1 MAQLQEICCRIND
14 YLCVMKYQQTQ
25 VRPEELRIG
34 NYVMTSD
41 RYVDSYCPIAG
52 VTSTS
57 VYIASGKKSY
67 AVKFRDIRA
76 IPLTKEILNMWCG
89 FVVDEDRSELKK
101 DKLKVLFGD
110 ECCPATVHFGRC
122 CRHIKALHE
131 LQNIYYAVMGRDM
144 AVTPDR
150 LFVEKVS
157 RLLGIWMRRCANP
170 LKSITR

>member
-1 MAQLQEICCRIND
+1 MQYSQI
-14 YLCVMKYQQTQ
+14 Q

-34 NYVMTSD
+34 NYVLISD
-41 RYVDSYCPIAG
+41 GYVDSYCPIVG

-57 VYIASGKKSY
+57 VYIASGEKAY

-76 IPLTKEILNMWCG
+76 IPLTKDILKVWCG
-89 FVVDEDRSELKK
+89 FVADEDHVELKK
-101 DKLKVLFGD
+101 DKLKVLFVD
-110 ECCPATVHFGRC
+110 ECCPVTVHFGRC

-144 AVTPDR
+144 TVTPDR

-157 RLLGIWMRRCANP
+157 RPAWDLDAEMC
-170 LKSITR
+170 KSIEKHNEIKRLHREK